1 MAPTI
6 IRDSQVPME
15 VQLALVNK
23 YSSFRKA
30 GDVDAVM
37 AIVTDDITLD
47 SSLATAS
54 GRRQFDAY
62 LRKQQ
67 KSGEADPAFEVD
79 GVATIKG
86 KTKVAFI
93 PISFIAKFGI
103 VDTDD
108 GPKIE
113 KIVVSRA

>member
-37 AIVTDDITLD
+37 AIVTDDITLE

-79 GVATIKG
+79 GVATVKG